1 MKPIIIR
8 PTQTADVPLLP
19 AIERAAAQ
27 AFLVLPQLAWLAEG
41 NGISEKEHRQFVSTG
56 KSFVALE
63 GAVPVGFLLAERL
76 DNALYIVELSV
87 AQHAQNQGI
96 GRQLIHFLAER
107 ARDEGYPALTLTTFK
122 TVPWNA
128 PFYARLGFEEIE
140 EAQLT
145 PGLRQKL
152 ANEAAHGLKR
162 ESRCAMRRE
171 IIQGYPQQRNR
182 SA

>member
-19 AIERAAAQ
+19 EIEHSAAQ
-27 AFLVLPQLAWLAEG
+27 AFLTCPDLAWLAEG
-41 NGISEKEHRQFVSTG
+41 DGISEEEHRQFVSTG
-56 KSFVALE
+56 KSLVALE
-63 GAVPVGFLLAERL
+63 GTIPVGFLLAERL

-87 AQHAQNQGI
+87 AQHAQNQAI

-122 TVPWNA
+122 AVPWNA
-128 PFYARLGFEEIE
+128 PFYARQGFENIE

-152 ANEAAHGLKR
+152 ENEAAHGLQR
-162 ESRCAMRRE
+162 ETRCAMRK
-171 IIQGYPQQRNR
+171 IL
-182 SA
+182 